1 MIPCFFCYFMVKYVS
16 RRIGACGGITMFIDL
31 NKNNGKDYLRLV
43 ESVRVTNKNGYK
55 VSQKKTIL
63 NIGPLD
69 RFDDGEP
76 DYIGRL
82 RKSFR
87 AGNPLIPAL
96 RPYCEGKKEAE
107 TYRFAINEG
116 SPDCFG
122 HPKLFSHILMERI
135 LEELGLNTFFSSYKG
150 FTKLQYDVY
159 GFAKLLI
166 WGRLLNPA
174 SKYATVRQNED
185 YYEPILNDFNP
196 DNVYDTLD
204 FIAHN
209 KDKIIRRIN
218 TNLVKKAHRSP
229 EIIYYDVTNFYFEI
243 GEPDEDILDEE
254 GNIIEKGQR
263 KMGVCKEER
272 KLPIVQ
278 VGLFMDDE
286 GIPIA
291 IETFPGNTLDHLTL
305 RPALKKNVDS
315 LDFSRFIMIAD
326 RGICNYQNLLHVL
339 DAGNG
344 YIVSKSLLKSTKKER
359 EWTYDGESYIAVSH
373 DFMYKSRI
381 IKKTVKDEDG
391 NKRTI
396 EEQVVVY
403 WSRKF
408 QLRAEREN
416 KKFLDFLQKLQEHP
430 ENFRITAVQAKALR
444 KFFKKECVNEKTGE
458 ILDSSKIK
466 VFVDF
471 DKVAAYRKSLGYY
484 QIVTSELTMDARE
497 VIDKYHGLTQIEDQ
511 FRVMKGDL
519 DTRPLYVRTPGH
531 VTAHLLICMISLI
544 MLRIIQKKMKDSGVV
559 KTDPDAY
566 WSGGLSA
573 ARIQAALNKWKVDI
587 LPGDLYRFMDVD
599 DPDLKLILDAFGVD
613 IPAKLYRRAE
623 LRSIKTGIK
632 VFM

>member
-1 MIPCFFCYFMVKYVS
+1 
-16 RRIGACGGITMFIDL
+16 MFVESVQ
-31 NKNNGKDYLRLV
+31 NNGKIYLRLV
-43 ESVRVTNKNGYK
+43 QSIRVTNKNGYK
-55 VSQKKTIL
+55 VSQKKVIL
-63 NIGPLD
+63 NLGPLE
-69 RFDDGEP
+69 RFDDGQP
-76 DYIGRL
+76 DYVDRL
-82 RKSFR
+82 KKSFK
-87 AGNPLIPAL
+87 AGVPLIPAL
-96 RPYCEGKKEAE
+96 LPFCDETTKAE
-107 TYRFAINEG
+107 TYRFSINEG

-166 WGRLLNPA
+166 FGRLLNPA
-174 SKYATVRQNED
+174 SKSATIRQNND
-185 YYEPILNDFNP
+185 YFEPILNNFNP

-204 FIAHN
+204 FIAAN

-243 GEPDEDILDEE
+243 GEPDEDILDDE
-254 GNIIEKGQR
+254 GNIVEKGQR

-278 VGLFMDDE
+278 MGLFMDDD

-305 RPALKKNVDS
+305 RPALKKNIDD

-344 YIVSKSLLKSTKKER
+344 YIVSKSLLKSTKKEQ
-359 EWTYDGESYIAVSH
+359 EWTYCDKDYISVRD
-373 DFMYKSRI
+373 DFKYKSRI
-381 IKKTVKDEDG
+381 VKKNVKDENG

-408 QLRAEREN
+408 QVRAEQEN

-430 ENFRITAVQAKALR
+430 ENFRITAVQLKSLR
-444 KFFKKECVNEKTGE
+444 KFLKKEFVNEETGE

-466 VFVDF
+466 AFVDF
-471 DKVAAYRKSLGYY
+471 DKVAEYRKSLGYY
-484 QIVTSELTMDARE
+484 QIVTSELTMDAQE

-519 DTRPLYVRTPGH
+519 DTRPLYVRTPEH

-544 MLRIIQKKMKDSGVV
+544 MLRIIQKRLKDSGCVA
-559 KTDPDAY
+559 TDPDTY
-566 WSGGLSA
+566 WSSSLSA
-573 ARIQAALNKWKVDI
+573 VRIQTALNKWKVDV
-587 LPGDLYRFMDVD
+587 LPGDLYRFMDAD
-599 DPDLKLILDAFGVD
+599 DPDLRLILESFGID

-623 LRSIKTGIK
+623 LKSIKTGIK